1 MKATETTA
9 RRNELREFL
18 IARRAAVSPQSA
30 GLSAGIRRRTPGLR
44 REEVAALA
52 GVGVT
57 WYTWLEQGRDIRV
70 SPQTLNRIADALR
83 LSPTDTSYLF
93 SLAGLPH
100 ERTLHRERN
109 ADVERALQVAVN
121 AFRAPAFLVDYCWD
135 VQAFNVLADRIYRFG
150 EYSGR
155 YAQNH
160 IWRLFM
166 DPARRAIYP
175 DWESFAPFTV
185 GIVRVAYGENRSDPY
200 MDGLIQSLLEN
211 SAEFKRLW
219 SAQHTELLIHRPV
232 RLLAPGFGELRVTS
246 LRFQSFG
253 DDRTLILLP
262 PANAQSERLLERMGS
277 ERKRRAR
284 RRVGRASAQ
293 R

>member
-1 MKATETTA
+1 VKATAATA

-18 IARRAAVSPQSA
+18 VARRAAVTPQSA

-70 SPQTLNRIADALR
+70 SPQTLTRIADALR

-100 ERTLHRERN
+100 ERVANRDGDNVHV
-109 ADVERALQVAVN
+109 AHALQAAVD
-121 AFRAPAFLVDYCWD
+121 AFRAPAFVVSYRWD
-135 VQAFNVLADRIYRFG
+135 VLAFNLLADRIYRFAD
-150 EYSGR
+150 YSGPF
-155 YAQNH
+155 ALNH

-166 DPARRAIYP
+166 DPVRRAIYP
-175 DWESFAPFTV
+175 DWEMFAAFSV
-185 GIVRVAYGENRSDPY
+185 GIVRMAYSNYRADAGFND
-200 MDGLIQSLLEN
+200 LLRALSE
-211 SAEFKRLW
+211 SSPDFKRLW
-219 SAQHTELLIHRPV
+219 DAQQTQLLSHRPV
-232 RLLAPGFGELRVTS
+232 QLLAPGFGELHVTS
-246 LRFQSFG
+246 LRFHSFG

-262 PANAQSERLLERMGS
+262 PADVATERLFARMS
-277 ERKRRAR
+277 RPRKRRRA
-284 RRVGRASAQ
+284 GRASA

>member
-1 MKATETTA
+1 VKATEATP

-18 IARRAAVSPQSA
+18 VARRAAVSPQSA

-83 LSPTDTSYLF
+83 LSPTDTMYLF

-100 ERTLHRERN
+100 ERTVTSVRN
-109 ADVERALQVAVN
+109 AEVERALQVAVN
-121 AFRAPAFLVDYCWD
+121 AFRAPAFLVDYSWD

-150 EYSGR
+150 EYSGP

-166 DPARRAIYP
+166 DPARRAIYR
-175 DWESFAPFTV
+175 DWDSFAPFTV
-185 GIVRVAYGENRSDPY
+185 GIVRMGYGEHRSDPY
-200 MDGLIQSLLEN
+200 LDGLIRSLLEN
-211 SAEFKRLW
+211 SDEFKRLW
-219 SAQHTELLIHRPV
+219 SAQQTELLVHRPV
-232 RLLAPGFGELRVTS
+232 RLLVPEFGELRVTS

-253 DDRTLILLP
+253 DDRTLLLLP
-262 PANAQSERLLERMGS
+262 PADAQSERLLARMGS
-277 ERKRRAR
+277 ERKRRAH
-284 RRVGRASAQ
+284 RRVGHASA
-293 R
+293 RR

>member
-1 MKATETTA
+1 M
-9 RRNELREFL
+9 
-18 IARRAAVSPQSA
+18 PGGQQS
-30 GLSAGIRRRTPGLR
+30 LHSQPDSRLVFRRRTPGLR

-70 SPQTLNRIADALR
+70 SAQTLNRIADALR

-100 ERTLHRERN
+100 ERTLNRERN
-109 ADVERALQVAVN
+109 AEVERALQVALN
-121 AFRAPAFLVDYCWD
+121 AFRAPAFLVNYCWD

-150 EYSGR
+150 EYSGP

-166 DPARRAIYP
+166 DPARRAVYP

-185 GIVRVAYGENRSDPY
+185 GIVRVTHGEHRSDPY
-200 MDGLIQSLLEN
+200 LDSLIGSLLEN
-211 SAEFKRLW
+211 SAEFKRMW
-219 SAQHTELLIHRPV
+219 SAQQTEPLIHQPV
-232 RLLAPGFGELRVTS
+232 RVLAPGFGELRVTS

-253 DDRTLILLP
+253 DERTLILLP
-262 PANAQSERLLERMGS
+262 PADAQSERLLARMGR
-277 ERKRRAR
+277 E
-284 RRVGRASAQ
+284 RVGRASA
-293 R
+293 RR